1 MFPIEIHAVR
11 LGDVAIVTNPI
22 EPYLDYGIRMK
33 GRSPAVQT
41 FVVELAGS
49 ASYLPTERAVRRG
62 GYGAIAKTSVV
73 GPQGRRADRFGDV
86 AAACNA
92 VENSIGGLHRT
103 RSDYPFHNG
112 WVVKEFPLSLS
123 QLSHV

>member
-49 ASYLPTERAVRRG
+49 ASYLPTERAVRRD

-73 GPQGRRADRFGDV
+73 GPKAGERIVLETLRLLATQWK
-86 AAACNA
+86 
-92 VENSIGGLHRT
+92 T
-103 RSDYPFHNG
+103 
-112 WVVKEFPLSLS
+112 
-123 QLSHV
+123 Q